1 MSTPIK
7 IKPTKPKEQK
17 PTKIKPI
24 KIKED
29 KPIKI
34 KPIKI
39 KPIKI
44 KTLKI
49 KEPKLN
55 KKKTLKIREHKDKTE
70 ENSKTKEMIDII
82 SNFKKNGISVIES
95 LSEQQLTDI
104 IKYSNDQYYNTNQSV
119 LTDNEY
125 DIIREYTEQKYPK
138 NTVIKNIGAPVER
151 NKVNLPYE
159 MPSMDK
165 IKPDSN
171 ALSSWKMTYKGNYVI
186 SCKLDGVSGL
196 YVVENDIPKLY
207 TRGDGKVGQDISHLL
222 PILKLPLHNGYA
234 IRGEFIIPKK
244 LFEDKYKSTFSN
256 PRNLVSGI
264 INSKKTDAK
273 TQDLHFVTYEVIHP
287 AIKPSEQ
294 ISKLIELKHEVVKND
309 IELSISN
316 ESLSEKLLDWR
327 TNYDYEIDG
336 IIVTDNNIYPRIS
349 GNPDHSFAFK
359 MIISDQI
366 AECKVV
372 DVIWSPSKNG
382 YLKPRV
388 RIEPVSLGGV
398 NIEYATGFNGKFIE
412 DNKIGIGAIIQ
423 IIRSGDVIP
432 YIKSVTIPAEHT
444 KMPNVPYVWTDTHVD
459 IILEN
464 FSDDITVREKNAT
477 GFFVELG
484 VAGLSSGN
492 IKRLFKSGFDSIS
505 KIINMKKTDWENID
519 GFKEKMS
526 EKIHTSIKEKISNA
540 TLLNIMVAS
549 NKLGKGLGERKIKPM
564 IESFPTIL
572 SSCENNETKIKMLQT
587 IKGIGKENA
596 TEFVENIPMFLLFIK
611 ECGLEDKLNNVLSTP
626 SKEQESIQYNIEHP
640 LYKKKIVMTKI
651 RDDEIIQNLKK
662 YGAILEDSMKKDIF
676 VLIVK
681 SKEDTSNKTEFAK
694 KNNIQIMTVPEFK
707 QAYLL

>member
-1 MSTPIK
+1 MLSTDKNPRK
-7 IKPTKPKEQK
+7 FKE
-17 PTKIKPI
+17 P
-24 KIKED
+24 
-29 KPIKI
+29 
-34 KPIKI
+34 
-39 KPIKI
+39 

-49 KEPKLN
+49 KEPKPP
-55 KKKTLKIREHKDKTE
+55 KIKESKTLKIRQPKIKKSDSDNLQELSDF
-70 ENSKTKEMIDII
+70 I

-95 LSEQQLTDI
+95 LTEEQFTDI
-104 IKYSNDQYYNTNQSV
+104 IKYSNNQYYNTNQSV

-138 NTVIKNIGAPVER
+138 NIIIKNIGAPVER
-151 NKVNLPYE
+151 NKVTLPYE

-171 ALSSWKMTYKGNYVI
+171 ALSHWTATYKGDYVI

-196 YVVENDIPKLY
+196 YVVENNVPKLY
-207 TRGDGKVGQDISHLL
+207 TRGDGKIGQDISHLL
-222 PILKLPLHNGYA
+222 PTLKLPVNNGYA

-244 LFEDKYKSTFSN
+244 IFETKYKSIFAN

-264 INSKKTDAK
+264 INSKKVDAK
-273 TQDLHFVTYEVIHP
+273 TQDLHFVTYEVIYP
-287 AIKPSEQ
+287 LIKPSDQ
-294 ISKLIELKHEVVKND
+294 ISKLIELKHEVVKNQ
-309 IELSISN
+309 IEVSISN
-316 ESLSEKLLDWR
+316 ESLSETLLDCR
-327 TNYDYEIDG
+327 KNYDYEIDG

-372 DVIWSPSKNG
+372 DVIWNPSKNG

-398 NIEYATGFNGKFIE
+398 NIEYATGFNGKFIQ
-412 DNKIGIGAIIQ
+412 DNKIGVGAIIQ

-432 YIKSVTIPAEHT
+432 YIKSISVPAEIA
-444 KMPNVPYVWTDTHVD
+444 KMPNVPYIWTDTHVD

-477 GFFVELG
+477 GFFVELD

-492 IKRLFKSGFDSIS
+492 IKRLFNSGFDSIS
-505 KIINMKKTDWENID
+505 KIINMNKSDFEKIE
-519 GFKEKMS
+519 GFKQKMS
-526 EKIHTSIKEKISNA
+526 EKIHKSIKDKVSNA
-540 TLLNIMVAS
+540 SLLDIMVAS
-549 NKLGKGLGERKIKPM
+549 NKLGKGLGMRKMKP
-564 IESFPTIL
+564 ILEAFPLIL
-572 SSCENNETKIKMLQT
+572 SSCENNETKIQMLQT

-596 TEFVENIPMFLLFIK
+596 NEFVENIPIFLAFIQ
-611 ECGLEDKLNNVLSTP
+611 ECGLEEKLNNGIPAITQNVEP
-626 SKEQESIQYNIEHP
+626 IQYNIEHP

-651 RDDEIIQNLKK
+651 RDDEIINNLSK
-662 YGAILEDSMKKDIF
+662 YGATLEDSMKKDVF
-676 VLIVK
+676 ALIVIFK
-681 SKEDTSNKTEFAK
+681 SSA
-694 KNNIQIMTVPEFK
+694 
-707 QAYLL
+707 